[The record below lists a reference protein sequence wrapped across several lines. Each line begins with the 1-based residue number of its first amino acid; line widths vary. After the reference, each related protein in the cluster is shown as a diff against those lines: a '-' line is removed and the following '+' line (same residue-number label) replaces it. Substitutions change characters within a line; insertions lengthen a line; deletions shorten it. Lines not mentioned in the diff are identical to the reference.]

1 MEWKNLNI
9 NKQNIDVETSRSV
22 LIKMPHN
29 SDFDGYK
36 FWHPSKLVRKGRNS
50 NSVSIGYNDQFTF
63 RLKKYGH
70 GKYNQREILDEI
82 EINAEEFEDAFSK
95 IDENITSKKFEFL
108 KEWETYKPP
117 RIEPVESKVE
127 GELLDD

>member
-36 FWHPSKLVRKGRNS
+36 FWHTSKLVRKGRNS
-50 NSVSIGYNDQFTF
+50 NSVSISYNDEFTF
-63 RLKKYGH
+63 NLKKYGN
-70 GKYNQREILDEI
+70 GKYNKREVIDEI
-82 EINAEEFEDAFSK
+82 EIDTEEFENAFNVMN
-95 IDENITSKKFEFL
+95 ENITSKKYVSDY
-108 KEWETYKPP
+108 ETHKPKL
-117 RIEPVESKVE
+117 IEPVESKVE

>member
-1 MEWKNLNI
+1 MEWKNVNI

-50 NSVSIGYNDQFTF
+50 NSVSISYNDQFTF
-63 RLKKYGH
+63 KLKKYGN
-70 GKYNQREILDEI
+70 GKYNKRDVIDEI
-82 EINAEEFEDAFSK
+82 DIDTEEFENAFSVMN
-95 IDENITSKKFEFL
+95 ENINSKKFVNDY
-108 KEWETYKPP
+108 ETHKPQK
-117 RIEPVESKVE
+117 IEPVEPKVE

>member
-1 MEWKNLNI
+1 MEWKNVNI
-9 NKQNIDVETSRSV
+9 NKQNIDAETSRSV

-50 NSVSIGYNDQFTF
+50 NSVSISYNDQFTF
-63 RLKKYGH
+63 KLKKYGN
-70 GKYNQREILDEI
+70 GKYNKRDVIDEI
-82 EINAEEFEDAFSK
+82 DIDAEEFENAFCVM
-95 IDENITSKKFEFL
+95 DENITSKNYVSDY
-108 KEWETYKPP
+108 ETHKPQK
-117 RIEPVESKVE
+117 IEPVEPQVE

>member
-50 NSVSIGYNDQFTF
+50 NSVSISYNDEFTF
-63 RLKKYGH
+63 NLKKYEN
-70 GKYNQREILDEI
+70 GKYNKREVIDEI
-82 EINAEEFEDAFSK
+82 EIDTEEFENAFNVMN
-95 IDENITSKKFEFL
+95 ENITSKKFVNDY
-108 KEWETYKPP
+108 ETHKPQK
-117 RIEPVESKVE
+117 IEPVEPKIE

>member
-1 MEWKNLNI
+1 MEWKNVNI

-50 NSVSIGYNDQFTF
+50 NSVSISYNDEFTF
-63 RLKKYGH
+63 NLKKYGN
-70 GKYNQREILDEI
+70 GKYNKREVIDEI
-82 EINAEEFEDAFSK
+82 EIDTEEFENAFNVMN
-95 IDENITSKKFEFL
+95 ENITSNKYVSDY
-108 KEWETYKPP
+108 ETHKPEL
-117 RIEPVESKVE
+117 IEPIEPKVE